1 MKSINQFAVLIS
13 SIIFLSACGGGDALE
28 AKKAELNELKGQM
41 AELKTQI
48 GEAEEEIKSLDPT
61 FGRQSNEILV
71 ATKPVEE
78 DGFYH
83 QFEVRGT
90 VESENNVMISAET
103 MGRIEKIYVKEGQEV
118 KSGQTVIQLDADV
131 LRNNI
136 SEVET
141 SLDLADAIFK
151 RQASLWEKNIGTEI
165 QYLQAKN
172 SKDAQER
179 RLLTLKSQL
188 TQYSVKAPFAG
199 TVDDIPSKVGEM
211 AQPGVP
217 LARLINQ
224 KDMYIRADVSEAYL
238 GKVKTGDKVDV
249 FFPVQNLSFVS
260 TVRAV
265 SKVINVENR
274 TFNIEIALPSGSDF
288 DFQPNQVTVL
298 KLIDYQIDKV
308 VLVPT
313 KLIQSDDRGKFV
325 YVLGS
330 DGGKNVAMKARV
342 EPGLSYNSKT
352 EVLSGLEV
360 GIKLID
366 NGYRDVTEG
375 VEVKLVKSTL

>member
-330 DGGKNVAMKARV
+330 DGGKNVAKKARV